1 MTFVHAINFLMTV
14 ACAYIAHCSFDFNT
28 SYIHLRR
35 IQNPVKREDGALCEK
50 NSSLLSAINY
60 LRKKLHLRRLTV
72 F

>member
-1 MTFVHAINFLMTV
+1 MTV
-14 ACAYIAHCSFDFNT
+14 TYAYIVHCSFAFKT
-28 SYIHLRR
+28 SYIHQRR
-35 IQNPVKREDGALCEK
+35 IQNPVKHEDGALCEK